1 MDALKEII
9 KHVEKLKETDN
20 PLWGSMN
27 ARQMVE
33 HLIEAV
39 QLSNGNLKVDNII
52 FDERKL
58 PTLKR
63 FLMSDRPLPRN
74 FNNPI
79 VKIIPGKYKYPDFN
93 SSTAELLNE
102 VKAFEKYFNE
112 NPGAVLLNPSFGP
125 LNREEWIQF
134 HRKHF
139 THHYTQFNLI
149 LER

>member
-1 MDALKEII
+1 
-9 KHVEKLKETDN
+9 V
-20 PLWGSMN
+20 
-27 ARQMVE
+27 RV
-33 HLIEAV
+33 
-39 QLSNGNLKVDNII
+39 
-52 FDERKL
+52 
-58 PTLKR
+58 R
-63 FLMSDRPLPRN
+63 FLLSERPLPRN
-74 FNNPI
+74 FNNPV
-79 VKIIPGKYKYPDFN
+79 VKIIPGEYKYPDFN

-139 THHYTQFNLI
+139 MHHFTQFNLI